1 MRKLGEPRFKTTL
14 GVFLMLLSFILSFL
28 MAINVFVFDDSLTIV
43 FCFFVY
49 ALSLIG
55 LVLGFFGVYELIILR
70 RKKESGK

>member
-1 MRKLGEPRFKTTL
+1 MRKLDKPRFKITL

-28 MAINVFVFDDSLTIV
+28 MVINVLVFDDSLTIV

-55 LVLGFFGVYELIILR
+55 LVLGFFGVHELIILR
-70 RKKESGK
+70 RKKS